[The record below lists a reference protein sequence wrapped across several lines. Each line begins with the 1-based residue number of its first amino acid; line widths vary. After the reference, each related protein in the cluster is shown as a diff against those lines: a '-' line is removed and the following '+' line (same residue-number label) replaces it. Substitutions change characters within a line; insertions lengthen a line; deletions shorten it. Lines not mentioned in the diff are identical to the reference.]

1 MINKMSSLD
10 ENKTTTLDDIMR
22 AIHNVKEQ
30 NNNIVTQN
38 NEIKVEHIQLKRDFD
53 IILLI

>member
-1 MINKMSSLD
+1 MSSLD

-22 AIHNVKEQ
+22 EIHNVKEQ

-38 NEIKVEHIQLKRDFD
+38 NEIKDNSFT
-53 IILLI
+53 